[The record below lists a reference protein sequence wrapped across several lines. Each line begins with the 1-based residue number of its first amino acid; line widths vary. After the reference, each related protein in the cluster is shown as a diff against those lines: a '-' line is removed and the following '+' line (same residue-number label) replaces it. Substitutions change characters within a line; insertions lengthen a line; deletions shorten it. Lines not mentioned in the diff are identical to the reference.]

1 MHLLQT
7 QNNSYPGTTEAAEPM
22 RVGLVPVVQL
32 DVIVAAIGLLL
43 HLKGNE
49 AQLDAVALLG
59 GQQPLAVGVTGVV
72 VVSKLGVRVE
82 VLLANFCLQTTSTFC
97 DEGGKT
103 EAFQRFYPSSQN
115 RSRAIT
121 TSRH

>member
-1 MHLLQT
+1 
-7 QNNSYPGTTEAAEPM
+7 M

-59 GQQPLAVGVTGVV
+59 RQQPLAVGVTGVV

-82 VLLANFCLQTTSTFC
+82 VLLANFCLQTTSAFC
-97 DEGGKT
+97 RDEGK
-103 EAFQRFYPSSQN
+103 N
-115 RSRAIT
+115 RKPFKDFILPAKI
-121 TSRH
+121 